1 MTAGDAD
8 APAQGTRDVTFVPQA
23 RPYVRSYAPDSAAS
37 TGVAFVP
44 KIRPYA
50 RACFAG
56 LAPISEADIEYGFG
70 APPENLYE
78 YNRYQVEE
86 LARTVTYYLERTCAL
101 SKEFGREFNV
111 GYECTLTSS
120 LWLVLELSR
129 ALTSTG
135 LHDRFREV
143 VDLVNRARAV
153 DYDHRAGSNL
163 KDDLAH
169 ADDIARLERRVES
182 DLACARDLARDV
194 QKWLRHRLDTKPAA
208 PLTPSTTT
216 HVAKTSRQLTK
227 WAVRVLPAE
236 NRAEYAEHFSADLV
250 HLAHERTSWLAQV
263 RHSARVLVRAPWL
276 RRELRAPAPGLKK
289 RPR

>member
-1 MTAGDAD
+1 MTASDAD
-8 APAQGTRDVTFVPQA
+8 TPAQGTLDAPFVPQA
-23 RPYVRSYAPDSAAS
+23 RPYVRSYAPDPAAD

-44 KIRPYA
+44 TTRPYA
-50 RACFAG
+50 RACFTD

-78 YNRYQVEE
+78 YDRYEVEE
-86 LARTVTYYLERTCAL
+86 LAYTVTYYLERTCVL
-101 SKEFGREFNV
+101 RKEFGREFNV
-111 GYECTLTSS
+111 AYECTLTSS

-129 ALTSTG
+129 ALTNTG

-169 ADDIARLERRVES
+169 ADDIARLERSVES

-194 QKWLRHRLDTKPAA
+194 QKRLRHRPSAMPSA
-208 PLTPSTTT
+208 PLRPSTTT

-227 WAVRVLPAE
+227 WAVWVLPAE
-236 NRAEYAEHFSADLV
+236 HQTEYAEHFSADLV
-250 HLAHERTSWLAQV
+250 HLAHERASWLPQV
-263 RHSARVLVRAPWL
+263 RHSVRVLVRAPWL
-276 RRELRAPAPGLKK
+276 RRELRAPTPELKK
-289 RPR
+289 RTW